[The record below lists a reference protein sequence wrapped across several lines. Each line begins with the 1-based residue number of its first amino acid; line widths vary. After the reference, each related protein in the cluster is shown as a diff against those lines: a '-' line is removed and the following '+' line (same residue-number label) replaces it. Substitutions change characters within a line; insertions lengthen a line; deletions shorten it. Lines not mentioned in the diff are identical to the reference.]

1 MTDSLAILGLGFL
14 LGMRHATDADHVVAV
29 TTIVAR
35 HRTFRDAAWIGISWG
50 IGHSLTILAV
60 GGGIVLF
67 KWVIPP
73 RLGLSMELAVG
84 IMLVVLGVA
93 TLRSIWRTRAPS
105 VEPGPGGLVHSHAH
119 GHGDFVHTHP
129 HGHEPG
135 RHSHPPDRTPVSWLD
150 RHFGRLGVYRATRPL
165 VIGMVHGLAGSAA
178 IALLVLTTIGSP
190 TWAAFYLLVFG
201 VGTLIGM
208 MVLTLALATPFVYSA
223 RRWQAISRGLAFG
236 AGLLSVVLGLVVAYQ
251 VGVAGGLFGANPQ
264 WTPK

>member
-1 MTDSLAILGLGFL
+1 MTDSIAILGLGFL

-35 HRTFRDAAWIGISWG
+35 YRTFRDAAWIGISWG

-73 RLGLSMELAVG
+73 RVGLSMELAVG
-84 IMLVVLGVA
+84 IMLVLLGVA
-93 TLRSIWRTRAPS
+93 TVRSIWRTRAPS
-105 VEPGPGGLVHSHAH
+105 IGPGHGLVHAHAH
-119 GHGDFVHTHP
+119 EHGDFVHTHR

-135 RHSHPPDRTPVSWLD
+135 THSHPADRTPVHWLD

-178 IALLVLTTIGSP
+178 IALLVLTTIGNP
-190 TWAAFYLLVFG
+190 AWAAFYLLVFG
-201 VGTLIGM
+201 VGTLVGM
-208 MVLTLALATPFVYSA
+208 MVLTLALATPFVYSS
-223 RRWQAISRGLAFG
+223 RRWQAISRGLALG

-251 VGVAGGLFGANPQ
+251 VGVAGGLFGDHPR